1 MKKSIL
7 PILTLSFALFTSTSA
22 KAASSL
28 LSDSIVV
35 YRVGTGANSLV
46 NTGNSAFL
54 DEYSRTGTLIQSID
68 LGIISSGTASSEGF
82 INRSGDGRYIIA
94 TGYASTGATSIAG
107 STGAANARVIARI
120 DASGNVD
127 STTRLSNY
135 ASGNNPRSAWSA
147 DGSSFYGVGGTGGIV
162 YATLGA
168 TTGTAVTTG
177 LLSNIKEQNCEF
189 RQLSITD
196 FEPLNAVIK
205 DCETIFHLGARGS
218 VPRSIKN
225 PVATHEVN
233 ATGTLNVLEIAR
245 ESGAHVIFSSS
256 SSVYGRNMQLPKD
269 ESMWLGPMTPYA
281 ASKLAAEGY
290 VQAYA
295 AAYKVPTTL
304 LRFFNVFGPRQ
315 RPDHEYAAVLPKWIW
330 LAMHGEPI
338 DVYGDGT
345 ASRDFTYVDTV
356 LDIAVNAMKEK
367 VVTEGAM
374 NLAYGNRIFLNDAI
388 EMLKKHFPDLQV
400 NYKLKRL
407 GDVKE
412 SQNDPELLKKLFPK
426 IQPKEFETALS
437 ETIEWLKEFGQS
449 VANGPATTD

>member
-1 MKKSIL
+1 
-7 PILTLSFALFTSTSA
+7 
-22 KAASSL
+22 
-28 LSDSIVV
+28 
-35 YRVGTGANSLV
+35 
-46 NTGNSAFL
+46 
-54 DEYSRTGTLIQSID
+54 
-68 LGIISSGTASSEGF
+68 
-82 INRSGDGRYIIA
+82 
-94 TGYASTGATSIAG
+94 
-107 STGAANARVIARI
+107 
-120 DASGNVD
+120 
-127 STTRLSNY
+127 
-135 ASGNNPRSAWSA
+135 
-147 DGSSFYGVGGTGGIV
+147 
-162 YATLGA
+162 
-168 TTGTAVTTG
+168 
-177 LLSNIKEQNCEF
+177 
-189 RQLSITD
+189 
-196 FEPLNAVIK
+196 
-205 DCETIFHLGARGS
+205 

-225 PVATHEVN
+225 PVATHDVN
-233 ATGTLNVLEIAR
+233 ATGTLNVLEVAR
-245 ESGAHVIFSSS
+245 NSGAHVIFSSS

-295 AAYKVPTTL
+295 SAYNVPTTL

-330 LAMHGEPI
+330 LAMQGQPI

-356 LDIAVNAMKEK
+356 LDIAMTAMKEK

-374 NLAYGNRIFLNDAI
+374 NLAYGNRIFLNETI

-400 NYKLKRL
+400 NYKSERL

-426 IQPKEFETALS
+426 IQPKEFEKAMS

>member
-1 MKKSIL
+1 MSKVVVTGGAGFIGSN
-7 PILTLSFALFTSTSA
+7 LT
-22 KAASSL
+22 
-28 LSDSIVV
+28 
-35 YRVGTGANSLV
+35 R
-46 NTGNSAFL
+46 
-54 DEYSRTGTLIQSID
+54 RLI
-68 LGIISSGTASSEGF
+68 SEGHEVVVV
-82 INRSGDGRYIIA
+82 DDL
-94 TGYASTGATSIAG
+94 STGLIS
-107 STGAANARVIARI
+107 
-120 DASGNVD
+120 NVD
-127 STTRLSNY
+127 QEKST
-135 ASGNNPRSAWSA
+135 
-147 DGSSFYGVGGTGGIV
+147 FHQV
-162 YATLGA
+162 
-168 TTGTAVTTG
+168 
-177 LLSNIKEQNCEF
+177 
-189 RQLSITD
+189 SITD
-196 FEPLNAVIK
+196 RQALQTALK
-205 DCETIFHLGARGS
+205 DSETIFHLAARGS

-225 PVATHEVN
+225 PVATHDVN
-233 ATGTLNVLEIAR
+233 ATGTLNVLEAAR
-245 ESGAHVIFSSS
+245 ETGAHVIFSSS

-330 LAMHGEPI
+330 LAMQGQPI

-356 LDIAVNAMKEK
+356 LDIAMTAMKEK
-367 VVTEGAM
+367 VITEGAM
-374 NLAYGNRIFLNDAI
+374 NLAYGNRIFLNSTI

-400 NYKLKRL
+400 NYQSERL

-412 SQNDPELLKKLFPK
+412 SQNNPLLLKKLFPK

-437 ETIEWLKEFGQS
+437 ETVEWLKEFGQS